1 MQYVLKPGVLGD
13 LLDRRGL
20 NQSDLAETLGVSREA
35 VSKWVSGESIPKPD
49 KLLRIGVVLESS
61 FDDLVR
67 RDPDPVAPQVYYRR
81 KAARKTRD
89 AHLDQATQRGY
100 LLKQLAPLLPGTRLT
115 RPPTLK
121 DPVSDYDYLQQVAD
135 AVRSEL
141 KLAEKIDFKQLI
153 SKFNDLGAVLI
164 PVLWGEKQEHGNAL
178 NVYLPDTQTI
188 WVFLN
193 LDTNAL
199 HFNFWMAHELG
210 HSLAPDLRDE
220 KGEDFADA
228 LAQAVLCPRPAA
240 EKLRAELLDISPAGQ
255 RIQRIHAEAARRL
268 IHPLTIRKAIHA
280 LDAACER
287 PATPLGDMAGF
298 MAAAKNFERKFETI
312 SSELFGRD
320 APEPGVYVKKCK
332 QFFQTP
338 FFDALA
344 AYCRSREDADSFIH
358 ELLGLPLSDAKA
370 LAGALRT

>member
-1 MQYVLKPGVLGD
+1 MQYVLKEGALGYI
-13 LLDRRGL
+13 LQRRGFS
-20 NQSDLAETLGVSREA
+20 QSKLAKELAVSREA
-35 VSKWVSGESIPKPD
+35 VSKWIAGESVPTPD
-49 KLLRIGVVLESS
+49 KLLRIGVILESS

-67 RDPDPVAPQVYYRR
+67 RDPDPAAPQVYYRK

-100 LLKQLAPLLPGTRLT
+100 LLKQLAPLLPGPRLT

-121 DPVSDYDYLQQVAD
+121 DPVSDYDYVQQVAD

-141 KLAEKIDFKQLI
+141 KLSEKIDFKKLI
-153 SKFNDLGAVLI
+153 AKFNELGAVLI

-178 NVYLPDTQTI
+178 NVYLPDSQTI

-210 HSLAPDLRDE
+210 HSLAPDLRDD

-228 LAQAVLCPRPAA
+228 LAQAVLFPRPAA
-240 EKLRAELLDISPAGQ
+240 EKLRAELQTFPSAELRIR
-255 RIQRIHAEAARRL
+255 RIQTEAARRI

-280 LDAACER
+280 LEIARAL
-287 PATPLGDMAGF
+287 PTMSLGEMGKF
-298 MAAAKNFERKFETI
+298 MASAKNFEKGYKTIASAFLGKET
-312 SSELFGRD
+312 
-320 APEPGVYVKKCK
+320 PEPRLYVEKCK
-332 QFFQTP
+332 EYFKTP

-344 AYCRSREDADSFIH
+344 AYCCSREDADSFIH